1 MSATHVASVRALAIV
16 ARRVVSVLDVVR
28 VADVVSL
35 LSFQYNDSSRRG

>member
-35 LSFQYNDSSRRG
+35 LFQYNDSSSRG

>member
-28 VADVVSL
+28 VADVVSFL
-35 LSFQYNDSSRRG
+35 FQYNDSSRRA

>member
-28 VADVVSL
+28 VADVVSFL
-35 LSFQYNDSSRRG
+35 FQYNDSSSRG